1 MLRHTTRV
9 TGSFSYEAVL
19 PAPVD
24 EEGHGR
30 PADGV
35 LTITMPKATEA
46 KTHITVKY
54 SSVDAGLGGG
64 GGPLDQRPLRLV
76 ERPSRARRGGG
87 ARPGGPRRV
96 PDRPAP
102 R

>member
-24 EEGHGR
+24 EKKVTAVL
-30 PADGV
+30 ADGV

-46 KTHITVKY
+46 KTTHITVK
-54 SSVDAGLGGG
+54 
-64 GGPLDQRPLRLV
+64 
-76 ERPSRARRGGG
+76 
-87 ARPGGPRRV
+87 
-96 PDRPAP
+96 
-102 R
+102 